1 MRMFLIIKRIFAA
14 LTPGGD
20 GLSRTIRTKEDPM
33 SFILE
38 PVGHVRG
45 GRVEAIDDD
54 WGHSR
59 ARIELDAARFGPEA
73 LFGLA
78 DFSHAEIVFVFDQIT
93 EDQITTGA
101 RRPRGR
107 EDWPL
112 VGIFAQRGR
121 NRPNRL
127 GVSVCKVIAVDGLT
141 LEVEGLDAID
151 GTPVLDIKPVMA
163 EFQPRGDI
171 RQPAW
176 STELMEGYW

>member
-1 MRMFLIIKRIFAA
+1 MGFR
-14 LTPGGD
+14 
-20 GLSRTIRTKEDPM
+20 
-33 SFILE
+33 LE

-54 WGHSR
+54 WGPSR
-59 ARIELDAARFGPEA
+59 ARIDLDPTRFTPEA
-73 LFGLA
+73 LFGLT

-93 EDQITTGA
+93 DDQIVLGA

-127 GVSVCKVIAVDGLT
+127 GVSVCKIVAVDGLT

-151 GTPVLDIKPVMA
+151 GTPVLDIKPVLKG
-163 EFQPRGDI
+163 FIPRGEV
-171 RQPAW
+171 REPAW
-176 STELMEGYW
+176 AAEIMETYW